1 KSLGSLWAIAQSE
14 PKDFMTYS
22 LSRLQAKLNAQASA
36 VLRSCSS
43 LSLVQWR
50 ILLVLRVMEADS
62 LTTICRV
69 SDMDK
74 GQVSR
79 KLNKLI
85 DDGLVV
91 SKPDQSDHRTHR
103 LSLSDA
109 GHRLY
114 ERILP
119 LMQKRQDHLLG
130 TLTPEEQT
138 HLRSMLGR
146 LMDAAERRD
155 F

>member
-1 KSLGSLWAIAQSE
+1 MNKVDTMRREDIAQSE

-79 KLNKLI
+79 KLIVN
-85 DDGLVV
+85 
-91 SKPDQSDHRTHR
+91 RCT
-103 LSLSDA
+103 
-109 GHRLY
+109 
-114 ERILP
+114 
-119 LMQKRQDHLLG
+119 
-130 TLTPEEQT
+130 
-138 HLRSMLGR
+138 
-146 LMDAAERRD
+146 
-155 F
+155 